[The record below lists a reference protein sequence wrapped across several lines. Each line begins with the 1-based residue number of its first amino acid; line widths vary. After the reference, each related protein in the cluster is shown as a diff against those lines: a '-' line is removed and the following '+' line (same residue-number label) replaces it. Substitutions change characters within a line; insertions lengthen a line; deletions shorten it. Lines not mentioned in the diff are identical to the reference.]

1 MANYVIGATGA
12 AGNSANL
19 LANNVYTDLNSPT
32 LWLPYQGT
40 PTYNVPQV
48 ICSTINGIVPAGG
61 ATGTNSFT
69 GATGSTGSTGPTG
82 PSSSG
87 VQGPQG
93 QAAPNSLFNY
103 PSAYFAPTKVP
114 AGTNIALATGLPGAN
129 GVRYLLTLNGILTY
143 NATSTGPQDFFQINV
158 TPGTGAQSKNFSYT
172 AQSPIVNINT
182 PNSTVFPQ
190 PIFYINMALIYS
202 GNALGAS
209 LNANFVYNFGNP
221 QLYTLQI
228 FNVSVQTI

>member
-1 MANYVIGATGA
+1 MSFPQNGSTGA
-12 AGNSANL
+12 AGPAGNML
-19 LANNVYTDLNSPT
+19 PTNVYSGTTKPLF
-32 LWLPYQGT
+32 LPYEGT
-40 PTYNVPQV
+40 LTYNTAQL
-48 ICSTINGIVPAGG
+48 IISTINGIVPAGG
-61 ATGTNSFT
+61 ATGTNNFT

-87 VQGPQG
+87 IQGPQG
-93 QAAPNSLFNY
+93 QAATNSLVNY
-103 PSAYFAPTKVP
+103 SSAYFAPTKVP

-202 GNALGAS
+202 GNALGS
-209 LNANFVYNFGNP
+209 PLTANFVYNFGNP

-228 FNVSVQTI
+228 FNVSTQII